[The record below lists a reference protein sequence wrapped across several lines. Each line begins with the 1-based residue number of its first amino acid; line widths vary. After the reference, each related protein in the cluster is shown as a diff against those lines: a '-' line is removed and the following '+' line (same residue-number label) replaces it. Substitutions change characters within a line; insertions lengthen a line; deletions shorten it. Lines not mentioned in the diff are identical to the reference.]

1 MSIQEEEKKI
11 YAIKHDK
18 LKKEQHKTNLS
29 PLDVYRHNYNV
40 YSYSKDISGK
50 IKIVPRNFK
59 NSVNYQQI
67 IKTMIEIKHNF
78 MKNIRIFSIPIIQS
92 FLNVKM
98 I

>member
-18 LKKEQHKTNLS
+18 LKKEQDKTNLS
-29 PLDVYRHNYNV
+29 PLDVNRHNYNV

-50 IKIVPRNFK
+50 NKIVPRNFE

-67 IKTMIEIKHNF
+67 IKTMI
-78 MKNIRIFSIPIIQS
+78 
-92 FLNVKM
+92 
-98 I
+98 